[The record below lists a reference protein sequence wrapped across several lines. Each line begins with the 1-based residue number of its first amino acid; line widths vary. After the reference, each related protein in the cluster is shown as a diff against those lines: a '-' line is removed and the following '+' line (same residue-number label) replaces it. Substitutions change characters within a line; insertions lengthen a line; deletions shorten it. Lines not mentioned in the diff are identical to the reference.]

1 MPDQKESRP
10 AKQRRTH
17 GTPLL
22 DQSSPI
28 EDDEDSSSSS
38 SSSSVRLPTSR
49 LAHRLLKHTN
59 PPPTERSAG
68 DGQSGDEDEDDETT
82 SSSDSED
89 SDSEESSEEED
100 QDSEDEAE
108 DENEGVEDH
117 LDASD
122 SGVPQFTTLP
132 APASDLKSRLQ
143 SFLPQLRQANAELD
157 NGGGVVDRRIDHV
170 SDEEEHYIEMEVGLG
185 VLSEEKSDAT
195 QIRLPRSPS
204 GENELDQDEIKDG
217 PEDSQ
222 TGVSRLLGTNGTK
235 GTKRKIEEL

>member
-1 MPDQKESRP
+1 MPDQKDSRP
-10 AKQRRTH
+10 AKQRRIH

-22 DQSSPI
+22 DQSSPVD
-28 EDDEDSSSSS
+28 DDEDSSSSS
-38 SSSSVRLPTSR
+38 SSSSVHLPTSR

-68 DGQSGDEDEDDETT
+68 DGQSGDEDEDDVTT

-100 QDSEDEAE
+100 LDSEDDDE

-122 SGVPQFTTLP
+122 SGVPQFNTLP

-157 NGGGVVDRRIDHV
+157 NAGGVVDRRVDHV

-185 VLSEEKSDAT
+185 VLSEERIDAT
-195 QIRLPRSPS
+195 QIQLPRSPS
-204 GENELDQDEIKDG
+204 GENEIDQDEIKDG